1 MSKPIPWSEEDREY
15 VRNNHTRL
23 THREIGETIG
33 RTKEA
38 VRGCVKDMG
47 LSSPNGFSV
56 QKIPS
61 PNRPINE
68 VMADQAERFREKK
81 ERWETKHEGIEIKLD
96 EPGPY
101 AIYFQGDIHAAD
113 DGCDFERAAYELE
126 FCVNSPRIFCANMG
140 DLTNNWLRA
149 LGFLY
154 AHQHTTDDEE
164 RAFVHW
170 LVETYPWLFII
181 LGNHDKWSPVAQ
193 EICESAG
200 VTHVSHGGMFKI
212 ISGASTLLID
222 ARHDH
227 KGNSQYNPSFAQA
240 KRSYRGSPAD
250 IIIGAHIHSSGY
262 TMLRNGITGKISH
275 AIRVGTFKRFD
286 EYADAGGFDEDSI
299 GPSVLCVINP
309 DANDVGKVTVFH
321 DIEAGALYLSALLNL
336 VD

>member
-1 MSKPIPWSEEDREY
+1 MKPNNWSEEDKEFVKKNYNTMTARDIAY
-15 VRNNHTRL
+15 ALN
-23 THREIGETIG
+23 
-33 RTKEA
+33 RTSEA
-38 VRGCVKDMG
+38 VRHVARSLDLTGPK
-47 LSSPNGFSV
+47 GFSV
-56 QKIPS
+56 QEIPS
-61 PNRPINE
+61 PNRPIDE
-68 VMADQAERFREKK
+68 IVADQAERFKEKK
-81 ERWETKHEGIEIKLD
+81 ARWNTKHEGIEIRLD
-96 EPGPY
+96 KPGPY
-101 AIYFQGDIHAAD
+101 AIYFAGDPHVGD
-113 DGCDFERAAYELE
+113 DGCDLERLSYELE
-126 FCVNSPRIFCANMG
+126 FVSEQPRVFCANMG
-140 DLTNNWLRA
+140 DISNNWIRA

-164 RAFVHW
+164 RALARW
-170 LVETYPWLFII
+170 LIESFPWLFVI
-181 LGNHDKWSPVAQ
+181 LGNHDKWSPLAQ
-193 EICESAG
+193 EMCENAG

-212 ISGASTLLID
+212 ISGDSTLLID

-309 DANDVGKVTVFH
+309 NADDVGKVTVFH
-321 DIEAGALYLSALLNL
+321 DIEAGAIYLNALLR